1 MLKKITLF
9 CALVASASQLQAR
22 GLDLKLADE
31 MAEITYLAESSTF
44 GYGGSD
50 IGLGV
55 FFTENDDMQLNASM
69 MITGN
74 PAGNN
79 RALQFGIGG
88 KLMYTSIE
96 TNNILDDEEF
106 GALAVAG
113 QVRYVVPSSTP
124 VAFLAAVYYAPGITS
139 FSGADN
145 YSEVLVAFEL
155 EVTPSARAYIGFRD
169 MEYELENGLEIELDE
184 GGHVGLKFDF

>member
-1 MLKKITLF
+1 MLKNVTLLF
-9 CALVASASQLQAR
+9 VLMTSATQLQAR
-22 GLDLKLADE
+22 GLDLKLANE
-31 MAEITYLAESSTF
+31 MAEITYLTQSSTF

-50 IGLGV
+50 IGLG
-55 FFTENDDMQLNASM
+55 FFYTENEDMQINGEM

-88 KLMYTSIE
+88 KLMFTSIE
-96 TNNILDDEEF
+96 TGNVLDDEEF

-113 QVRYVVPSSTP
+113 QIRYVVPSTSP
-124 VAFLAAVYYAPGITS
+124 VAFLTALYYAPRITS

-145 YSEVLVAFEL
+145 YTEVRVAVEL
-155 EVTPSARAYIGFRD
+155 EVTPSARAYIGYRH
-169 MEYELENGLEIELDE
+169 MEYELENGLEIELDD
-184 GGHVGLKFDF
+184 GGHIGMKFDF